1 MSPAV
6 PSSLEEALR
15 RLEVSPPRGFVD
27 RVVAHYATVA
37 GPAGDLYVAWTRA
50 GISLA
55 EFASPGGEAG
65 FAASYRER
73 FGRPILPAANPLPG
87 LAAAVR
93 RGHGERLAYDLA
105 GLSAFEVAVL
115 QATLAIPV
123 GEVRPYAWVAAEI
136 GRPRAVRAVG
146 SALGRNPVPVL
157 IPCHRVT
164 RSDGTVGNYGGG
176 PARKEALLRAEQ
188 VNLDEV
194 AELAARGVH
203 YVGTPTT
210 RIVCLPSCKDAR
222 RVAASSRRG
231 FRDLTEA
238 GSAGYRPCLRC
249 RPRPGRSA

>member
-6 PSSLEEALR
+6 RSSLEEALR
-15 RLEVSPPRGFVD
+15 RLEVSPPRGLVD
-27 RVVAHYATVA
+27 RVVARYATVA

-65 FAASYRER
+65 FATRYRER
-73 FGRPILPAANPLPG
+73 FGRPVLPAASPLPG
-87 LAAAVR
+87 LAAAAR

-194 AELAARGVH
+194 AGLAARGVH
-203 YVGTPTT
+203 YVGSTTT

-222 RVAASSRRG
+222 RAAASSRRG